1 MSVLVSN
8 IPPSNHSYLINQYF
22 NGKKTMHVNNEH
34 DQVPFGVVSSMKQQL
49 LKKLNKHDIQPNITK
64 QMSRSQ
70 DNLLANSHL
79 QFKENRIV
87 IIDRTPSTYRH
98 SYSESIADEVPK
110 PGTVSTVK
118 DMFERQIRLS
128 RCEQPNTRSTRTN
141 SRHSTRARSVSP
153 NDMALRQRRTVAV
166 PTMIS
171 IPDVIISH
179 RPTKEI
185 VVIPSDKNQ
194 QQQQSVDFRSRL
206 AVFSRTNNIPDVIE
220 TNTKSSISSGQKK
233 VSTRVQFIEDIQIY
247 EYPSFRLL
255 MSEYSTSSNSDSE
268 PDNHVDEQDTDD
280 EFERIYAEYKS
291 NEQSLESKGTQKMS
305 FFDFL
310 LVFRKKIFSRSV
322 VNI

>member
-64 QMSRSQ
+64 QISHSQ

-171 IPDVIISH
+171 IPD
-179 RPTKEI
+179 
-185 VVIPSDKNQ
+185 IPSDKNQ

-233 VSTRVQFIEDIQIY
+233 VSTRVQFIDDIQIY

-268 PDNHVDEQDTDD
+268 TDNHVDEQDTDD